1 MEELILPRAL
11 ENAER
16 VLVAGAGGGFDVYAG
31 LPIYERLR
39 RLGKKAWLAN
49 LSFTYLADSD
59 AKHLGG
65 ALWEVDA
72 TTRGSDAYFPERAL
86 ARFLAA
92 RGDASAVYAFDKTGV
107 APIREAYDE
116 LVARHAIDAIVLVDG
131 GTDILMRG
139 DEAELGTPTE
149 DATSLAAVST
159 LTRSVATKM
168 VMCVGFGIDAFHGV
182 CHSHWL
188 ENVAALT
195 RAGAFHGA
203 LALRREMPE
212 VQLYLEAVDAADAA
226 TPSRPS
232 IVNGSIASAVQG
244 HFGDHHRSAR
254 TKSSTLF
261 INPLMSLVWAF
272 DLDAVAKQNLYLH
285 ALAHTESVWDVQTLI
300 EAFHQRASKRPRVP
314 FPH

>member
-1 MEELILPRAL
+1 MEELVLPRAL

-16 VLVAGAGGGFDVYAG
+16 
-31 LPIYERLR
+31 
-39 RLGKKAWLAN
+39 
-49 LSFTYLADSD
+49 
-59 AKHLGG
+59 
-65 ALWEVDA
+65 
-72 TTRGSDAYFPERAL
+72 
-86 ARFLAA
+86 
-92 RGDASAVYAFDKTGV
+92 
-107 APIREAYDE
+107 
-116 LVARHAIDAIVLVDG
+116 VLVDG

-168 VMCVGFGIDAFHGV
+168 
-182 CHSHWL
+182 
-188 ENVAALT
+188 
-195 RAGAFHGA
+195 
-203 LALRREMPE
+203 PE
-212 VQLYLEAVDAADAA
+212 VQLYLEAVEAADAA

-285 ALAHTESVWDVQTLI
+285 ALAHTEAVWDVQTLI